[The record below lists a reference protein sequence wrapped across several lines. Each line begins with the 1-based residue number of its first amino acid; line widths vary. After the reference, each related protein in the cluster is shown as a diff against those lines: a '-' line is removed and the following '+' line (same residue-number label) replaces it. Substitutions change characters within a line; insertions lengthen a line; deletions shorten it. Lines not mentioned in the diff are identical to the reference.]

1 MNKLKKIAAAVSSFM
16 ILQSTASI
24 VSNYGINAAAE
35 NNEPVI
41 IYEENGYYM
50 GDVNDSSAIDAA
62 DLVIFQKWLL
72 CSYKSD
78 DAHLLRADMTHDG
91 VLDAFDM
98 VLLRKVL
105 TSEIE
110 PEYIEKTAEIT
121 YEPVTVDVG
130 EAESVDI
137 TFSGT
142 SYADI
147 SGDVGYTDSN
157 GDRQSVS
164 YEGNLDSS
172 GSYSFNFSVPDDI
185 SEIKIT
191 IYWSGV
197 WDDYTQTSTQTKAEI
212 ADVRLNIPQST
223 TTVTSI
229 VTTTTTTTTTPT
241 PSDGKLITPV
251 VKDFGT
257 ATPSTGNV
265 RMLAVYVDFADE
277 KYLSTAYSN
286 EQLKE
291 ELFGNGSASYPYESV
306 SAWYDRASY
315 GNLQINGDVY
325 RYTCSG
331 NMSDYSTDNF
341 EKMAM
346 EVLEGL
352 DNQIDYSDYDGNGDG
367 IIDCISFTV
376 PLDNADDAMK
386 QHWYGCTATW
396 YENTGFSVDGLQ
408 LSSYIIM
415 DVMPN
420 ASDMEYL
427 KQTLIHEMGHSMG
440 LPDYYKYESSD
451 WEGLKGDAGFER
463 MDDSIADFCG
473 FSKLMCGWLKDTE
486 VQTYIG
492 NGSQTFLLDD
502 ASNTGS
508 CLILPISSSPDDYT
522 SEYFLIEYIT
532 PTGNNS
538 DMYSSDSG
546 VRIFHVQAE
555 TSIDNYY
562 GTGSFKYENYSS
574 DYMGDDKIRVLRL
587 VNDNGGFY
595 HSGDSVSYGTSGFA
609 AYDSSGDQ
617 SIDTGYTVEINDLVD
632 GKYSI
637 TVSKN

>member
-1 MNKLKKIAAAVSSFM
+1 
-16 ILQSTASI
+16 
-24 VSNYGINAAAE
+24 
-35 NNEPVI
+35 
-41 IYEENGYYM
+41 
-50 GDVNDSSAIDAA
+50 
-62 DLVIFQKWLL
+62 
-72 CSYKSD
+72 
-78 DAHLLRADMTHDG
+78 MTHDG

-172 GSYSFNFSVPDDI
+172 GSYSFNFSVPNGI

-229 VTTTTTTTTTPT
+229 VTTTTTTTTTST
-241 PSDGKLITPV
+241 LSDGKLITPV

-451 WEGLKGDAGFER
+451 WEGLKGDAGLSAWMILLQIF
-463 MDDSIADFCG
+463 A
-473 FSKLMCGWLKDTE
+473 
-486 VQTYIG
+486 V
-492 NGSQTFLLDD
+492 SQSL
-502 ASNTGS
+502 
-508 CLILPISSSPDDYT
+508 C
-522 SEYFLIEYIT
+522 
-532 PTGNNS
+532 
-538 DMYSSDSG
+538 
-546 VRIFHVQAE
+546 
-555 TSIDNYY
+555 
-562 GTGSFKYENYSS
+562 
-574 DYMGDDKIRVLRL
+574 
-587 VNDNGGFY
+587 
-595 HSGDSVSYGTSGFA
+595 
-609 AYDSSGDQ
+609 
-617 SIDTGYTVEINDLVD
+617 TV
-632 GKYSI
+632 G
-637 TVSKN
+637 